1 MHLKPVGFMTLLS
14 TLSLGL
20 GGCFGMDGGPCGY
33 DQDSFL
39 TQIESKSDVNYIL
52 STMDNKTNPP
62 PSSLMSSFEVPIAEL
77 DPNLMDSDYL
87 MTTVQYITSG
97 TCTPSH
103 VLNVEEFTIGK
114 LQLQVDDELYSKAAS
129 KVQTVQQCIGN
140 QASKCPNIEHIQY
153 NKNDV
158 DILRSIDTNAL
169 KRCSL
174 DAIREHM
181 LQLEELSSNEYLVG
195 CAATKSQ
202 DRELPL
208 YFERN
213 NDELIFR
220 GVLF

>member
-1 MHLKPVGFMTLLS
+1 MTLLS

-20 GGCFGMDGGPCGY
+20 GGCFGMDGGPCSY

-52 STMDNKTNPP
+52 STMDNKTNPLP
-62 PSSLMSSFEVPIAEL
+62 PSLMSSFEVPIAEL
-77 DPNLMDSDYL
+77 NPSLLDSDYL

-103 VLNVEEFTIGK
+103 VLSVEEFTIGK
-114 LQLQVDDELYSKAAS
+114 LQLQVDDGLYSKAAS
-129 KVQTVQQCIGN
+129 KVQTIQKCIGN
-140 QASKCPNIEHIQY
+140 QASQCPNIEHIQY
-153 NKNDV
+153 SKNDV
-158 DILRSIDTNAL
+158 DILRIINTNTL
-169 KRCSL
+169 KGCSL

-181 LQLEELSSNEYLVG
+181 LQLDKLSSNKYLVG

-213 NDELIFR
+213 NDKLMFR

>member
-1 MHLKPVGFMTLLS
+1 MQPNIAGLITTLS
-14 TLSLGL
+14 TISLGL
-20 GGCFGMDGGPCGY
+20 GGCFGMDGGPCSY

-62 PSSLMSSFEVPIAEL
+62 PPSLTSSFEVPIAEL
-77 DPNLMDSDYL
+77 DPNLLDSDYL
-87 MTTVQYITSG
+87 ITTVQYITSG

-114 LQLQVDDELYSKAAS
+114 LQLQVDDGLYSKAAS
-129 KVQTVQQCIGN
+129 KVQTIQKCIGN
-140 QASKCPNIEHIQY
+140 QASQCPNIEHIQY
-153 NKNDV
+153 SKNDV
-158 DILRSIDTNAL
+158 DILRIINTNTL
-169 KRCSL
+169 KGCSL

-181 LQLEELSSNEYLVG
+181 LQLDKLSSNKYLVG

-213 NDELIFR
+213 NDKLMFR